1 MGRDSVGEPA
11 GEHRRSEERDDGQS
25 RPITRV
31 TGDGLAQLPHCLSR
45 FELSPP
51 GVPHTNANAGHKE
64 PENNRSPQGNGVE
77 KLGFGVI
84 DVADIGLTFPKMSE
98 ASGNTKYPRPLT
110 CPANA
115 GNPTLIELASST
127 LEARNLA
134 AARTS
139 QNLESIARQAWDS
152 WQVKWPER
160 AQNRPENVSQP
171 SGSSTSPLTELS
183 HTSTE
188 DSAHAGSSNSSLSA
202 AVRPRGPSALRPLN
216 FGQLQRD
223 SRKTLQDFEGEF
235 FKTARKSCMS
245 PAPARDRARDESSSR
260 WLPAN
265 RSSGGSDWTRSSSVR
280 EIQGPLPEPVCLN
293 CRKKKRRCD
302 RQKPRCK
309 WLSTRKNFAHLL
321 TLSGG
326 NCVRQNDECVPAGS
340 L

>member
-1 MGRDSVGEPA
+1 MGRDSAGELT

-25 RPITRV
+25 RPITMV

-45 FELSPP
+45 FELGPP
-51 GVPHTNANAGHKE
+51 GVPHTNAGHKE
-64 PENNRSPQGNGVE
+64 PESNRSPHGNGVE
-77 KLGFGVI
+77 SLGFGVI

-110 CPANA
+110 TPANA
-115 GNPTLIELASST
+115 RTPALIELASRT

-152 WQVKWPER
+152 WQVTWPESS
-160 AQNRPENVSQP
+160 QNRPEKVSQP

-183 HTSTE
+183 LTSTE
-188 DSAHAGSSNSSLSA
+188 DSAQAGSSNSSQSA
-202 AVRPRGPSALRPLN
+202 TVRPRGPSALRPLN

-245 PAPARDRARDESSSR
+245 PAPTRDSARDGSSSR

-302 RQKPRCK
+302 RQRPRCK
-309 WLSTRKNFAHLL
+309 CLSIRKD
-321 TLSGG
+321 LSH
-326 NCVRQNDECVPAGS
+326 C
-340 L
+340 